1 MLKRIINQILQLTL
15 PSKTYLKL
23 IIWKRGFEEPEL
35 KLVYDFCDPNGI
47 SIDVGAAN
55 GMYLAH
61 LYKISKKCF
70 AFEPREEALQNLKKV
85 FSGIT
90 TNIQF
95 EQVAL
100 SDFSGSTKLRVLK
113 SNDRLSTI
121 EAENTIEKFGD
132 VQLVKVPVR
141 KIDDYDYEDKVSFIK
156 IDVEGH
162 EEAVIKGAFNIIR
175 RDHPFLLIE
184 IEERHKKNSIEQ
196 VKNLLQKF
204 GYQGFYYMN
213 GLLHNLEL
221 FNLSDHH
228 TFNKP
233 GQPYIFNFVYAHQ
246 DALPKISHLVNKV

>member
-1 MLKRIINQILQLTL
+1 MLKRVINNILQTTL

-35 KLVYDFCDPNGI
+35 RLVYDFCDEDSI

-70 AFEPREEALQNLKKV
+70 AFEPREDALQNLKKV

-90 TNIQF
+90 SNIQF

-100 SDFSGSTKLRVLK
+100 SDFSGSTKLRILK

-132 VQLVKVPVR
+132 VQLVEVPVR
-141 KIDDYDYEDKVSFIK
+141 KIDDYEYPDKVNFIK

-162 EEAVIKGAFNIIR
+162 EEAVIKGAINTIQ

-184 IEERHKKNSIEQ
+184 IEERHKKDSIGHI
-196 VKNLLQKF
+196 KNILQAF
-204 GYQGFYYMN
+204 GYKGFYYMD
-213 GLLHNLEL
+213 GSLHNIEL

-228 TFNKP
+228 SFNKP

-246 DALPKISHLVNKV
+246 DSLSKISHLVSKA

>member
-1 MLKRIINQILQLTL
+1 MLKHLINTSLQKIL
-15 PSKTYLKL
+15 PSKAYLNLLK
-23 IIWKRGFEEPEL
+23 WKRGFEEPEL
-35 KLVYDFCDPNGI
+35 KLVYDFCDKDSI

-90 TNIQF
+90 SNIQF

-100 SDFSGSTKLRVLK
+100 SDFSGSTKMRILK

-132 VQLVKVPVR
+132 VQLVEVPVR
-141 KIDDYDYEDKVSFIK
+141 KIDDYDYQDKVSFIK

-162 EEAVIKGAFNIIR
+162 EEAVLKGAFNIIQ

-184 IEERHKKNSIEQ
+184 IEERHKKDSIDHI
-196 VKNLLQKF
+196 KTLLQKF
-204 GYQGFYYMN
+204 GYKGFYYMN
-213 GLLHNLEL
+213 GLLHNIEL
-221 FNLSDHH
+221 FNLRDHH
-228 TFNKP
+228 SFNKP
-233 GQPYIFNFVYAHQ
+233 GQPYIFNFIYAHQ
-246 DALPKISHLVNKV
+246 DSLSKISHLLNKA

>member
-1 MLKRIINQILQLTL
+1 MLKRVINNILQTTL

-35 KLVYDFCDPNGI
+35 RLVYDFCDEDSI

-70 AFEPREEALQNLKKV
+70 AFEPREDALQNLKKV

-90 TNIQF
+90 SNIQF

-100 SDFSGSTKLRVLK
+100 SDFSGSTKLRILK

-132 VQLVKVPVR
+132 VQLVEVPVR
-141 KIDDYDYEDKVSFIK
+141 KIDDYEYPDKVSFIK

-162 EEAVIKGAFNIIR
+162 EEAVIKGAMNTIQ

-184 IEERHKKNSIEQ
+184 IEERHKKNSIDHI
-196 VKNLLQKF
+196 KTLLEEF
-204 GYQGFYYMN
+204 GYKGFYYMD
-213 GLLHNLEL
+213 GSLHNIEM

-228 TFNKP
+228 SFNKP

-246 DALPKISHLVNKV
+246 DSLSKISHLVSKA